1 MKRTSVASA
10 PVVVAFAAVAVFGG
24 VAVWLAWRSRTWP
37 LIHDVVLMHYAAW
50 RIGAGAVPY
59 RDLFDMNQPGTYLI
73 HLAVLRTLGGGDLA
87 WRMVDLSALAATAA
101 AVAAFA
107 APWGALAST
116 TGVVVFT
123 TYHLA
128 GGAWQA
134 GQRDVLLCPLLVV
147 GALGVARWLER
158 GRWTSLVWSGAA
170 LGAGITVKPHAAIF
184 AGALAAVVAV
194 VTARACGSGT
204 AAMASGVFAVATA
217 AAPVAVLGWLAVVGG
232 LAAWYDIVTGYL
244 IPLYSRLGRASSW
257 TIYRWHAWIP
267 MTLGVTVSL
276 SSALVRGGAGVR
288 HLLAALGLAYGVVHY
303 VAQGKGWEYHLYP
316 LAVFAAVLIGAE
328 LPAALAGRR
337 RIVAGALAGALVA
350 SLLLLD
356 AKAREASAAEFWWGR
371 EATVRALE
379 TDLRARLAAGDT
391 VQVLDT
397 TGGGI
402 HALFR
407 LGVRQPTRFM
417 YDFHFFHDEGS
428 PVVQALRTE
437 LMRDL
442 HARPPRLIVL
452 VERGWPSGGYER
464 VERFPA
470 LAALLRE
477 RYVIALT
484 RADYRIYAK
493 RDDS

>member
-1 MKRTSVASA
+1 LKRISAASA
-10 PVVVAFAAVAVFGG
+10 LGVVTGAAVAAFAGMT
-24 VAVWLAWRSRTWP
+24 AWLACRSLTWP
-37 LIHDVVLMHYAAW
+37 LIHDVALMHYAAW
-50 RIGAGAVPY
+50 RIGDGAVPY
-59 RDLFDMNQPGTYLI
+59 RDLFDMNQPGTYLV

-87 WRMVDLSALAATAA
+87 WRIVDLSVLAATAA
-101 AVAAFA
+101 AIAAFA
-107 APWGALAST
+107 APGGALASA
-116 TGVVVFT
+116 TGAIVFA

-134 GQRDVLLCPLLVV
+134 GQRDFLLCPLLVI
-147 GALGVARWLER
+147 GALGVARWIER
-158 GRWTSLVWSGAA
+158 RRWTSLAWSGAA
-170 LGAGITVKPHAAIF
+170 LGAGITLKPHAAIF
-184 AGALAAVVAV
+184 AGALAAVVAI
-194 VTARACGSGT
+194 VTARACGIGT
-204 AAMASGVFAVATA
+204 AATASGVFGVAIA
-217 AAPVAVLGWLAVVGG
+217 AAPVAVLGWLAVIGG

-257 TIYRWHAWIP
+257 SIYRWHAWIP
-267 MTLGVTVSL
+267 IGLGVAVSVGG
-276 SSALVRGGAGVR
+276 ALVRRGAGAR
-288 HLLAALGLAYGVVHY
+288 HLLATLGLAYGVVHY

-328 LPAALAGRR
+328 LPAALAQRR
-337 RIVAGALAGALVA
+337 RVVSGALAAALVA

-356 AKAREASAAEFWWGR
+356 AKALEASAAEFWWAR

-379 TDLRARLAAGDT
+379 ADLRAHLAPGDT

-397 TGGGI
+397 TGGGL

-417 YDFHFFHDEGS
+417 YDFHFFHDEAS
-428 PVVQALRTE
+428 PVVQALRAE
-437 LMRDL
+437 LIHDL
-442 HARPPRLIVL
+442 DMRPPRLIVL

-477 RYVIALT
+477 RYTEAVT
-484 RADYRIYAK
+484 RADYRIYAQ
-493 RDDS
+493 RHDS